1 MILRARRDDCFW
13 TSRLGFLR
21 VAAFCA
27 IAVSASAQ
35 DQNLEAIRHK
45 AEAGDPIAQFDL
57 AKAYMDGKALQKDP
71 GQAVEWLQKSASQG
85 YVGAEFALG
94 IMYQSGVGL
103 PKDQH
108 EAARWFRK
116 AAQLQNKAS
125 QDKLAAMLAQ
135 GLISADEANW
145 HANEPTVSQTP
156 QHAPPN
162 PPKNAKGKPAPF
174 SLADVETG
182 LTGGITS
189 KRMTT
194 LVQKFGVDFKLSAVT
209 RKRLADE
216 GAEDSLLTTISSSK
230 RSL

>member
-1 MILRARRDDCFW
+1 MTSCLRLICVIALCAFT
-13 TSRLGFLR
+13 TSVL
-21 VAAFCA
+21 
-27 IAVSASAQ
+27 AQ
-35 DQNLEAIRHK
+35 DQNLDDIRHK

-71 GQAVEWLQKSASQG
+71 GEAVKWLQKSASQG

-116 AAQLQNKAS
+116 AAKLQNKAS
-125 QDKLAAMLAQ
+125 QDKLATMLAQ
-135 GLISADEANW
+135 GLISAEEANW
-145 HANEPTVSQTP
+145 HAAELTVSHNP
-156 QHAPPN
+156 PHASPN
-162 PPKNAKGKPAPF
+162 PPKDAKGMPAPF

-182 LTGGITS
+182 LAGGITS

-209 RKRLADE
+209 RKRLANE
-216 GAEDSLLTTISSSK
+216 GAEDGLLTTISSSK